1 VLHIEISTAYAFQY
15 NMFRIL
21 QQPLQLPERQFEIG
35 QKIEVTDPADP
46 KVAHIASVVQ
56 VHGYRVRLRP
66 DGCDSDSDFWR
77 LAYSPDIH
85 PVGYCDTSGQKI
97 LLPLGKVLRLNV

>member
-1 VLHIEISTAYAFQY
+1 
-15 NMFRIL
+15 MFRIL

-97 LLPLGKVLRLNV
+97 LLPLGKVVRLNVKLR